1 LPCFRIYNEVEME
14 FSPRMIFTIVLVLMG
29 LLVLLFN
36 SLPPAISTGIVENQQ
51 YQSFLPLIFR

>member
-1 LPCFRIYNEVEME
+1 ME

>member
-1 LPCFRIYNEVEME
+1 ME
-14 FSPRMIFTIVLVLMG
+14 FSPRMVFTIVLVLMV

-36 SLPPAISTGIVENQQ
+36 SLPPAVSTAIVENQ